1 MPMRLPSCRFQQLIQ
16 LDWIL
21 FVWLSLFAHLS
32 WGSPL
37 EALAANAITH
47 PEQSGVRVLEK
58 GEESL
63 LARAWLTEKAISTIH
78 VQYFIWSTDNIG
90 TLASEAL
97 LRAADRGVQVKVI
110 VDDLMIDAEPETLI
124 SLALHP
130 NVEIKIYNPQHSVGV
145 SFFERVWN
153 VITNFRSV
161 NQRMH
166 DKTAIFDHA
175 AAITGGRNMAD
186 EYYDYHQEYNYR
198 DRDVLL
204 AGPVVME
211 MEHNF
216 QQFWQSPLSVPIEE
230 LLAEERQSV
239 TAANVQGY
247 RKWLTTYA
255 QDPENYAPEV
265 HQAREAMDSR
275 FPKLLDEMSWAP
287 LTFISDYPGKNRGT
301 EGLSGG
307 GESTSA
313 LIQLVTN
320 AQQRITIQSP
330 YLVMPDGG
338 LELFSE
344 LVQRGV
350 QVRISTNSLK
360 STDNLQAFSGYY
372 KQRQAIL
379 DAGIELFEYK
389 ARPAIMQK
397 LIDRYSALEKK
408 APIFAVHAKSLVID
422 GETVFIGTFNLDP
435 RSTNLNTE
443 VGVIIR
449 DAGIASQVEA
459 SIETDMS
466 LVNSWNPAKDDSG
479 DDVPFTRKINL
490 WIWSLLP
497 LESLL

>member
-1 MPMRLPSCRFQQLIQ
+1 
-16 LDWIL
+16 
-21 FVWLSLFAHLS
+21 
-32 WGSPL
+32 
-37 EALAANAITH
+37 
-47 PEQSGVRVLEK
+47 
-58 GEESL
+58 
-63 LARAWLTEKAISTIH
+63 
-78 VQYFIWSTDNIG
+78 
-90 TLASEAL
+90 
-97 LRAADRGVQVKVI
+97 
-110 VDDLMIDAEPETLI
+110 MIDAEPETLI

-198 DRDVLL
+198 DRDALL

-216 QQFWQSPLSVPIEE
+216 QQFWQSPLSVPLEE

-239 TAANVQGY
+239 TAADVQGY
-247 RKWLTTYA
+247 RKWLATYA

-265 HQAREAMDSR
+265 HQAREAMENR

-287 LTFISDYPGKNRGT
+287 VTFISDYPGKNRGT

-307 GESTSA
+307 GDSTSA

-350 QVRISTNSLK
+350 QIRISTNSLK

-408 APIFAVHAKSLVID
+408 APIFAVHAKSLVVD
-422 GETVFIGTFNLDP
+422 GDSVFIGTFNLDP

-443 VGVIIR
+443 VGVIIQ
-449 DAGIASQVEA
+449 DAIIARQVESA
-459 SIETDMS
+459 IEADIS
-466 LVNSWNPAKDDSG
+466 SANSWNAAKDNSG
-479 DDVPFTRKINL
+479 DDVPFTKKLAL
-490 WIWSLLP
+490 WMWSLLP
-497 LESLL
+497 IESLL

>member
-1 MPMRLPSCRFQQLIQ
+1 
-16 LDWIL
+16 
-21 FVWLSLFAHLS
+21 
-32 WGSPL
+32 
-37 EALAANAITH
+37 
-47 PEQSGVRVLEK
+47 
-58 GEESL
+58 
-63 LARAWLTEKAISTIH
+63 
-78 VQYFIWSTDNIG
+78 
-90 TLASEAL
+90 

-198 DRDVLL
+198 DRDALL

-216 QQFWQSPLSVPIEE
+216 QQFWQSPLSVPLEE

-239 TAANVQGY
+239 TAADVQGY
-247 RKWLTTYA
+247 RKWLATYA

-265 HQAREAMDSR
+265 HQAREAMENR

-287 LTFISDYPGKNRGT
+287 VTFISDYPGKNRGT

-307 GESTSA
+307 GDSTSA

-350 QVRISTNSLK
+350 QIRISTNSLK

-408 APIFAVHAKSLVID
+408 APIFAVHAKSLVVD
-422 GETVFIGTFNLDP
+422 GDSVFIGTFNLDP

-443 VGVIIR
+443 VGVIIQ
-449 DAGIASQVEA
+449 DAIIARQVESA
-459 SIETDMS
+459 IEADIS
-466 LVNSWNPAKDDSG
+466 SANSWNAAKDNSG
-479 DDVPFTRKINL
+479 DDVPFTKKLAL
-490 WIWSLLP
+490 WMWSLLP
-497 LESLL
+497 IESLL